1 MRKGMATVALAAGFV
16 IGAGGFT
23 AAHAESF
30 WHAFGGVRIGGIHFT
45 MGYHSPPRHR
55 RYPGRYYRTKH
66 QLKHRGY
73 KCGRLCYR
81 RGGYYNHHES
91 CGLLGAHMS
100 YHGYPV
106 PYYPQYERATGIT
119 TTTTTTTI
127 ATTIAAVIV
136 SVTIAVIV
144 TACGGA
150 GAKVREVSGACA
162 SYV

>member
-1 MRKGMATVALAAGFV
+1 MRKGMATVALAAGLV

-106 PYYPQYERATGIT
+106 PYYPQYERGYRYYDDDYYDDDRYYDR
-119 TTTTTTTI
+119 
-127 ATTIAAVIV
+127 
-136 SVTIAVIV
+136 
-144 TACGGA
+144 G
-150 GAKVREVSGACA
+150 RHRQRHDRRHRHRLWWRWR
-162 SYV
+162 